1 MDGPNQITTIS
12 NKPFE
17 SIFESIFTNLCTY
30 NMYLHIYLHMHLQY
44 VHSYVP
50 TYVPRYVPTYVPPLY
65 LHMYRSLPLFLYLS
79 SHSVIFDF
87 LCLSLSNIYLWVC
100 PPCWFIFPLLMTH
113 FVYPSCSFLFYDVVF
128 FSFLCYFLNQCLVH
142 NFFISSSFFTSRSVF
157 CLHLSFSIVPSNTLK
172 TYTYLYLLMPIPII
186 KPISFS
192 KRISLPLAKR

>member
-1 MDGPNQITTIS
+1 MSLSLCLYLHAYVPTICT
-12 NKPFE
+12 
-17 SIFESIFTNLCTY
+17 SIYTCICTY
-30 NMYLHIYLHMHLQY
+30 NMYIHMYLK
-44 VHSYVP
+44 
-50 TYVPRYVPTYVPPLY
+50 YVPTYVPPLY